1 MRIGLVAP
9 PWVPVPP
16 PAYGGTEA
24 VVDVLARGL
33 AARGHD
39 VVLFATGDSTCP
51 VPRHSVFDQPPAE
64 MNITMPELR
73 HVQAAYAEFADR
85 DIVHDHT
92 SVGPVWAAAV
102 RTVAPTIVTV
112 HNRFDEISRPVYQQV
127 AAFAAVTAISDS
139 HRATAPEVPI
149 RAVIHHGLDAS
160 PVAVGDGC
168 GGFALF
174 VGRMAGDKGL
184 DDAIRIARA
193 AGIPLRIAAKMRS
206 EDEAAYFHEHIEPEL
221 GGGVTFL
228 GEVSRAERD
237 VLLGQAVA
245 LLNPIRWPE
254 PFGMVMIEA
263 FACGTPV
270 VAYANGAAPEIVEHG
285 TTGFLCTG
293 EAEAVEAL
301 AAANTLD
308 RAACRAAVEGHFSAG
323 RMVEDYERLYAEV
336 MGEPAANSR

>member
-1 MRIGLVAP
+1 
-9 PWVPVPP
+9 
-16 PAYGGTEA
+16 

-33 AARGHD
+33 AERGHD
-39 VVLFATGDSTCP
+39 VALFTTGDSTCP
-51 VPRHSVFDQPPAE
+51 VQRHSVFDHPPAE

-85 DIVHDHT
+85 DVVHDHT

-102 RTVAPTIVTV
+102 RFAAPTIVTV

-127 AAFAAVTAISDS
+127 AAFADITAISES

-160 PVAVGDGC
+160 AVAVGDGS
-168 GGFALF
+168 GGFALM
-174 VGRMAGDKGL
+174 VGRMAADKGVG
-184 DDAIRIARA
+184 DAIRISRA
-193 AGIPLRIAAKMRS
+193 AGVPLRIAAKMRS
-206 EDEAAYFHEHIEPEL
+206 EDEVAYFREHVEPQL
-221 GGGVTFL
+221 GGDVTFL

-285 TTGFLCTG
+285 VTGFLCAD
-293 EAEAVEAL
+293 EREAVEAL
-301 AAANTLD
+301 AGVPALD
-308 RAACRAAVEGHFSAG
+308 RAACRAAVEGTFSAR
-323 RMVEDYERLYAEV
+323 RMVDDYERLYAEV
-336 MGEPAANSR
+336 VGGASDTGSHRPTGR